1 MVQFFGES
9 PRMPLEHEIGLYE
22 LSDPILSSA
31 QGLHGSR
38 EDAPTIPRFPEKLV
52 APRACP
58 RIAWERRVT
67 ILTDWRVSSSRPR
80 SARSQRQGSSTRSN
94 HGRFL
99 FPAGVLADPPAAILF
114 VPSGEFLDH
123 AARKFQPPTAIRSP
137 SRGRSSNQR
146 AAVAVL
152 QMPRVWSNYSARC
165 DFLSPPAPRLYATVH
180 NHRHP
185 WKRWRLFLRPLCAK
199 AHISKTGLAIVLRR
213 FAPPRA
219 AASLV

>member
-99 FPAGVLADPPAAILF
+99 FPAGVLADPTVAVLF
-114 VPSGEFLDH
+114 VPSGGSLIMRLASSSPRRRYARLRG
-123 AARKFQPPTAIRSP
+123 AARRTSGRPLQSCKCPAYGVTIR
-137 SRGRSSNQR
+137 R
-146 AAVAVL
+146 AAIFYHPP
-152 QMPRVWSNYSARC
+152 PRVCTLPYTTTGIRGKGGDYFFARYV
-165 DFLSPPAPRLYATVH
+165 P
-180 NHRHP
+180 
-185 WKRWRLFLRPLCAK
+185 KRTYQKQVWR
-199 AHISKTGLAIVLRR
+199 
-213 FAPPRA
+213 
-219 AASLV
+219 